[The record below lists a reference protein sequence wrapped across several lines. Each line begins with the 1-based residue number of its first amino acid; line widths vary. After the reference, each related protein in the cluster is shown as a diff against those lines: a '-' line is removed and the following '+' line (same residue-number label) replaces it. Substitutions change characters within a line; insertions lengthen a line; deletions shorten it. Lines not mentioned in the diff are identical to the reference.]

1 MNILHVVATRPR
13 GGIGTFLKNLVKT
26 STKTKSDF
34 LIGSR
39 VKEDEFDLSVKAHN
53 SEVHVLTHISSPIKY
68 IFQLYDF
75 FKINRHV
82 HKYDLIHVHSPIV
95 FFAVYFFN
103 RLYWKIPIACHSH
116 STKLSDSLLGSIRN
130 FILYTPVKYFSD
142 LNISCSLSA
151 GEFLYG
157 TRPFVVVPNGINTN
171 EYRFD
176 TRTRNIIR
184 KELALA
190 DKIVIGQ
197 IGAFFKVKNHSFSLE
212 ILRFIRSHDPQFYD
226 QLALVFVGDGPE
238 ENNIRHKVTSFGLES
253 KVTFLGRREDLSD
266 LYNALDLYIMPS
278 IFEGV
283 PLSGIEAQTNGLP
296 CIFSTGVSRDVEY
309 KNCKF
314 ISLEGVKLWSEEL
327 IKTGGFLEL
336 DSRSFSSDDVKGKG
350 GDFSDSVYI
359 LENAYNDMK

>member
-34 LIGSR
+34 LIGSL
-39 VKEDEFDLSVKAHN
+39 VEEEEFDLSVKEHN
-53 SEVHVLTHISSPIKY
+53 SEVYVLTHISSPIKY
-68 IFQLYDF
+68 IFQLYNF
-75 FKINRHV
+75 FKVNRYV
-82 HKYDLIHVHSPIV
+82 HNYDLIHIHSPII

-103 RLYWKIPIACHSH
+103 RVYWKIPIACHSH
-116 STKLSDSLLGSIRN
+116 STKLSDSFLGSIRN
-130 FILYTPVKYFSD
+130 FILYTPVKYLSD
-142 LNISCSLSA
+142 LNISCSRSA

-157 TRPFVVVPNGINTN
+157 TKPFVVVPNGINTY

-176 TRTRNIIR
+176 TITRNIIR
-184 KELALA
+184 KELALSN
-190 DKIVIGQ
+190 KIVIGQ

-212 ILRFIRSHDPQFYD
+212 ILRFIKSQNPKLYD
-226 QLALVFVGDGPE
+226 KLALVFVGDGPE
-238 ENNIRHKVTSFGLES
+238 ESSIRRKVISLGLES
-253 KVTFLGRREDLSD
+253 KVYFLGRREDLSD

-283 PLSGIEAQTNGLP
+283 PLSGIEAQSNGLP

-314 ISLEGVKLWSEEL
+314 ISLEDEELWSEEL
-327 IKTGGFLEL
+327 IKISSFLKL
-336 DSRSFSSDDVKGKG
+336 DSRSFSSEEVKEKG